1 MTGGFLMCQI
11 SLPWAYGAIQN
22 NMMKLKNVYMPI
34 YTIIKREIS
43 KYNSKDAKYSILIK
57 KNKSLCERLQCYSN
71 CVDSEKDSWKH

>member
-1 MTGGFLMCQI
+1 
-11 SLPWAYGAIQN
+11 
-22 NMMKLKNVYMPI
+22 MMKLKNVYMPI

-71 CVDSEKDSWKH
+71 CVHSEKDS